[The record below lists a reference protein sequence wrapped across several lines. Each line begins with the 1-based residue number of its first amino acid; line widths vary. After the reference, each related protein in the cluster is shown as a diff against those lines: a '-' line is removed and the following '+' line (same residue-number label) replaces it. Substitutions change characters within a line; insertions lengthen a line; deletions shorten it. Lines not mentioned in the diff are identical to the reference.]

1 MRKKPLSIAHSVQ
14 CRIENAVASARLTKS
29 DPPANR
35 GILSAMRKISA
46 SQLRAAV
53 ERAGLPSDAFERI
66 QAALEGEAE
75 VAPNFEAAHISYY
88 LGALLI
94 IGAMGWFVTN
104 AWDRL
109 SGLTLSAI
117 AIAYAVLFGTA
128 GVRLFR
134 RAATRIPGGLLTAV
148 AVCMTPM
155 AVYGLEHA
163 AGWWSSGDPGS
174 YSNFHP
180 FINGSW
186 VVMECAT
193 VLVAAA
199 ALKFV
204 RFPFIT
210 APAAYALWY
219 LSMDATAWIF
229 GKSWTFHQQCWISV
243 IFGLAMLIAAYFM
256 DGAFELDFAFW
267 FYLFGLLTFSGGLSL
282 MGTGSQLGRAVYCL
296 IHLAMMALAVLLRR
310 RVFLVFG
317 AIGAFAYL
325 VQEANEYFR
334 NSFGFT
340 VALTLIGIAFI
351 VAGIAYKRNEAGIA
365 AKLSPF
371 MPSRVRQRH
380 ADSIA

>member
-1 MRKKPLSIAHSVQ
+1 MPAAISPRPRWKTDGGK
-14 CRIENAVASARLTKS
+14 RLIR
-29 DPPANR
+29 D
-35 GILSAMRKISA
+35 ILAAMRKITA
-46 SQLRAAV
+46 DELRVAV
-53 ERAGLPSDAFERI
+53 QRAGLPADAFERI
-66 QAALEGEAE
+66 QAALATEAE
-75 VAPNFEAAHISYY
+75 TVPNFEAAHISYY

-117 AIAYAVLFGTA
+117 AIGYGVLFGAA
-128 GVRLFR
+128 GVHLFR
-134 RAATRIPGGLLTAV
+134 KASTKIPGGLLVAV

-155 AVYGLEHA
+155 AVYGVERA
-163 AGWWSSGDPGS
+163 AGWWPQTDPGS
-174 YSNFHP
+174 YANFHP

-186 VVMECAT
+186 VAMECVT
-193 VLVAAA
+193 VLIAGL

-229 GKSWTFHQQCWISV
+229 GMNWSFHQECWISV
-243 IFGLAMLIAAYFM
+243 IFGLAMLIAAYLV
-256 DGAFELDFAFW
+256 DGVSEQDFSFW

-282 MGTGSQLGRAVYCL
+282 MGSGSQLGRAIYCL
-296 IHLAMMALAVLLRR
+296 IHLAMMALAILLGR

-317 AIGAFAYL
+317 AIGTFVYL
-325 VQEANEYFR
+325 ATEAEEFFR

-340 VALTLIGIAFI
+340 IALTLIGIAFI
-351 VAGIAYKRNEAGIA
+351 SGGIAYKRQEARFES
-365 AKLSPF
+365 KLSRF
-371 MPSRVRQRH
+371 MPGRVRRRH
-380 ADSIA
+380 AGSMV